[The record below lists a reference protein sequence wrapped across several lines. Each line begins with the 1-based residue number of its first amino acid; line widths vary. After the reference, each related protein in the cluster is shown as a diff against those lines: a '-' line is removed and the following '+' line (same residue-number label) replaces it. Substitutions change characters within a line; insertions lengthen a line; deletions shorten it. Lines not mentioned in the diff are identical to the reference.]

1 MNLCFIL
8 PFARILCVLCVIAV
22 TTPIVVVASQGSA
35 SERPVVM
42 AQRISEAPRLD
53 GDVLRDPVWQQVT
66 ATGDFSQTTPDDGA
80 PASEPTEVRIIYTD
94 TTIYV
99 GVVLYDSSPETIVAA
114 DSRRDSSMDDTDSF
128 QFILDTFRD
137 GQSGFVFGTN
147 PAGVEYDGQVT
158 NSGQGGGWFGVLGAG
173 LQQGGAGG
181 GFNLNWDGAWEV
193 RTQVGD
199 FGWSA
204 EFAIPFRTI
213 RYRSGEDTWNANF
226 QRNINRRN
234 ERAYWSS
241 LERQYNLYRLVDAGT
256 LAGLAVPVQRNL
268 KISPYLLGA
277 TVDLS
282 GSPRDDDF
290 DVGGDVKW
298 SINPSLTLDLTVN
311 TDFAQVEVDQ
321 QQINLDRFNLFF
333 PEKRPFFL
341 ENAGQFQVG
350 SPGSVELFFSRR
362 IGIAGGAPTPIRGGG
377 RLTGKIGGFNVGLIN
392 MQTGRVGDTTRAN
405 NFGVVR
411 LSRDLQNRSSV
422 GVIFTNRVATGD
434 LAASDDH
441 GQTYAADARFG
452 IGQRGT
458 VQGYVART
466 RTPGETGREHAYSLS
481 GRWRSEQANLNAGY
495 TEVGDGFNPEVGF
508 LRRSGYRNMQLGAFV
523 TLRPQENRL
532 GFLEFRP
539 HTNYSAFWNFDGT
552 QETGYW
558 HIDNHWVWRAGHEFH
573 TGMNVTREGVIA
585 PFEISPDVIVPV
597 GTYDHAEA
605 QFRLSSN
612 AAAPLSVDSLIIVGG
627 FFGGTRRAVR
637 LGVTARQG
645 ETFNTTVDWTRN
657 DVDLPSGAFVT
668 NLVATRVSYSFSPRV
683 FTQALLQY
691 NDREDVWSTNF
702 RVGWLQSSNTGLF
715 VVLND
720 TQDLL
725 DRSTRPFGRSLILK
739 YSHLID
745 VLN

>member
-1 MNLCFIL
+1 MKIQLNSLFSRNLC
-8 PFARILCVLCVIAV
+8 ALCVIVAAAPAAVLAAQAPASEPRV
-22 TTPIVVVASQGSA
+22 TT
-35 SERPVVM
+35 
-42 AQRISEAPRLD
+42 AQRISEAPVID
-53 GDVLRDPVWQQVT
+53 GDVLGDPIWQPVT
-66 ATGDFSQTTPDDGA
+66 ATGDFSQTTPDDGV
-80 PASEPTEVRIIYTD
+80 PASERTDVRIVYTD
-94 TTIYV
+94 TMLYV

-147 PAGVEYDGQVT
+147 PAGIEYDGQVV
-158 NSGQGGGWFGVLGAG
+158 NSGQGGGFFGGG
-173 LQQGGAGG
+173 GFQQGGAGG

-213 RYRSGEDTWNANF
+213 RYRSGEDTWSVNF

-234 ERAYWSS
+234 ERAYWAR
-241 LERQYNLYRLVDAGT
+241 LERQYNLFRLVDAGA

-277 TVDLS
+277 TIDLS
-282 GSPRDDDF
+282 GAARDDDF
-290 DVGGDVKW
+290 DVGGDAKW

-341 ENAGQFQVG
+341 ENAGQFQLG
-350 SPGSVELFFSRR
+350 SPGSVEMFFSRR
-362 IGIAGGAPTPIRGGG
+362 IGIAGGTPVPIRGGG
-377 RLTGKIGGFNVGLIN
+377 RLTGKVGGFNVGLIN
-392 MQTGRVGDTTRAN
+392 MQTGSVDGTSSD

-422 GVIFTNRVATGD
+422 GMLVTNRVATGD
-434 LAASDDH
+434 LADSDDH
-441 GQTYAADARFG
+441 GQTYAVDARFG

-466 RTPGETGREHAYSLS
+466 DTPGATGREHAASLS
-481 GRWRSEQANLNAGY
+481 GSWRSEEVNLDAGY
-495 TEVGDGFNPEVGF
+495 TEVGDAFNPEVGF
-508 LRRSGYRNMQLGAFV
+508 LRRSGYRSVTGGAFV
-523 TLRPQENRL
+523 TLRQQENRL

-539 HTNYSAFWNFDGT
+539 HTNYRAFWNFAGT
-552 QETGYW
+552 QETGFW
-558 HIDNHWVWRAGHEFH
+558 HLDNHWVWRAGHEVH
-573 TGMNVTREGVIA
+573 TGMNLTREGVVT
-585 PFEISPDVIVPV
+585 PFEISPGVIVPT
-597 GTYDHAEA
+597 GTYDHAET
-605 QFRLSSN
+605 QIRLMSN
-612 AAAPLSVDSLIIVGG
+612 AAAPLSASSLFTVGG

-637 LGVTARQG
+637 VSVTARAG
-645 ETFNTTVDWTRN
+645 ETFNTTVDWQRN
-657 DVDLPSGAFVT
+657 DVDLPWGDFVT

-691 NDREDVWSTNF
+691 NDRLDVWSTNLRF
-702 RVGWLQSSNTGLF
+702 GWLQSSNTGLF
-715 VVLND
+715 IVLND

-725 DRSTRPFGRSLILK
+725 DQSTRPFGRSLIVK
-739 YSHLID
+739 YSHLLD